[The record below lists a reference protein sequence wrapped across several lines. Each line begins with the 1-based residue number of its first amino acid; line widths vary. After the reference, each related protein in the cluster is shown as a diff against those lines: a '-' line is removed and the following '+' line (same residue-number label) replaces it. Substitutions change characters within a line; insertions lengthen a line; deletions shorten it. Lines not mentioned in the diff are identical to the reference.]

1 MLLMDI
7 VNITIAIY
15 VKTTCAEM
23 RIIMNHMDIKMI
35 VTDLD
40 RTLLKNDK
48 SISTYTE
55 NVIKQLR
62 NRGILFVVATA
73 RPIRAV
79 KTFLPRINYDAAI
92 FHNGAVVMDHETLLK
107 NLGVK
112 NPGKIVNAILDDNP
126 DYKIAVES
134 NDVMYSNFNA
144 EEIWPGIDYIKTSDF
159 KELENSYAEKVIV
172 DAHSIDE
179 MNKLM
184 KYMVDDLYMLPSEN
198 RIITIHN
205 IQSTKMNGIKTLAE
219 HYNIS
224 PSQIVSFGD
233 DYNDIDMLDSC
244 GIGVAVENALPEVKK
259 AAKEITESNE
269 QDGVAKWLERFLGL

>member
-40 RTLLKNDK
+40 GTLLKDDK

-55 NVIKQLR
+55 NVIKQLS

-126 DYKIAVES
+126 DYK
-134 NDVMYSNFNA
+134 
-144 EEIWPGIDYIKTSDF
+144 
-159 KELENSYAEKVIV
+159 
-172 DAHSIDE
+172 
-179 MNKLM
+179 
-184 KYMVDDLYMLPSEN
+184 ML
-198 RIITIHN
+198 
-205 IQSTKMNGIKTLAE
+205 
-219 HYNIS
+219 
-224 PSQIVSFGD
+224 
-233 DYNDIDMLDSC
+233 
-244 GIGVAVENALPEVKK
+244 
-259 AAKEITESNE
+259 
-269 QDGVAKWLERFLGL
+269 

>member
-1 MLLMDI
+1 
-7 VNITIAIY
+7 
-15 VKTTCAEM
+15 
-23 RIIMNHMDIKMI
+23 MNYIDIKMV

-40 RTLLKNDK
+40 GTLLKDDK
-48 SISTYTE
+48 SISTYTQ

-62 NRGILFVVATA
+62 NSGILFVVATA

-79 KTFLPRINYDAAI
+79 KEFLPWVNYDAAI

-107 NLGVK
+107 NLGIK
-112 NPGKIVNAILDDNP
+112 NPRKIVNSILADNP
-126 DYKIAVES
+126 NYKIAVES

-144 EEIWPGIDYIKTSDF
+144 GEIWPGIDYTKTFDF
-159 KELENSYAEKVIV
+159 KELEHSYAEKVIV
-172 DAHSIDE
+172 DAHSMEELD
-179 MNKLM
+179 KLM
-184 KYMVDDLYMLPSEN
+184 KYITDDMYLLPSEN

-219 HYNIS
+219 RYGIS
-224 PSQIVSFGD
+224 PSQIVAFGD
-233 DYNDIDMLDSC
+233 DYNDIDMLGSC

>member
-1 MLLMDI
+1 MDI

>member
-1 MLLMDI
+1 MDI

-40 RTLLKNDK
+40 GTLLKDDK

-55 NVIKQLR
+55 NIIKQLR

-79 KTFLPRINYDAAI
+79 KTFLPQINYDAAI

-107 NLGVK
+107 SLGVR
-112 NPGKIVNAILDDNP
+112 NPRKIVNAILDDNP

-159 KELENSYAEKVIV
+159 KELEDSYAEKVIV
-172 DAHSIDE
+172 DAHSTEE

-184 KYMVDDLYMLPSEN
+184 KYMADDLYMLPSEN

-233 DYNDIDMLDSC
+233 DYNDIDMLGSC

-269 QDGVAKWLERFLGL
+269 QDGVAKWLERFLGI

>member
-1 MLLMDI
+1 
-7 VNITIAIY
+7 
-15 VKTTCAEM
+15 
-23 RIIMNHMDIKMI
+23 MNYIDIKMV

-40 RTLLKNDK
+40 GTLLKDDK
-48 SISTYTE
+48 SISTYTQ

-62 NRGILFVVATA
+62 NSGILFVVATA

-79 KTFLPRINYDAAI
+79 KEFLPWVNYDAAI
-92 FHNGAVVMDHETLLK
+92 FHNGAVVMDHEALLK
-107 NLGVK
+107 NLGIK
-112 NPGKIVNAILDDNP
+112 NPRKIVNSILADNP
-126 DYKIAVES
+126 NYKIAVES

-144 EEIWPGIDYIKTSDF
+144 GEIWPGIDYIKTSDF
-159 KELENSYAEKVIV
+159 KELEHSYAEKVIV
-172 DAHSIDE
+172 DAHSMEE
-179 MNKLM
+179 MDKLM
-184 KYMVDDLYMLPSEN
+184 KYIADDMYLLPSEN

-219 HYNIS
+219 RYGIS
-224 PSQIVSFGD
+224 SSQIVAFGD
-233 DYNDIDMLDSC
+233 DYNDIDMLSSC

>member
-1 MLLMDI
+1 
-7 VNITIAIY
+7 
-15 VKTTCAEM
+15 
-23 RIIMNHMDIKMI
+23 MNHTDIKMI

-40 RTLLKNDK
+40 GTLLKDDK

-55 NVIKQLR
+55 TVIKRLR
-62 NRGILFVVATA
+62 NSGILFAVATA

-79 KTFLPRINYDAAI
+79 KAFLPWISYDAAV
-92 FHNGAVVMDHETLLK
+92 FHNGAVVMDHEVLVK

-112 NPGKIVNAILDDNP
+112 NPGKIVNSILGNNSS
-126 DYKIAVES
+126 YKIAVES

-159 KELENSYAEKVIV
+159 KELEHSYAEKIIV
-172 DAHSIDE
+172 GAYSSEE
-179 MNKLM
+179 MNQLRKCIS
-184 KYMVDDLYMLPSEN
+184 DDLYLLPSEN

-219 HYNIS
+219 RYDIS
-224 PSQIVSFGD
+224 PSQIVAFGD
-233 DYNDIDMLDSC
+233 DYNDIDMLRLC
-244 GIGVAVENALPEVKK
+244 GIGVAVENALPEVKE

-269 QDGVAKWLERFLGL
+269 QDGVAKWLNRFFGI

>member
-1 MLLMDI
+1 
-7 VNITIAIY
+7 
-15 VKTTCAEM
+15 
-23 RIIMNHMDIKMI
+23 MNHTDIKMI

-40 RTLLKNDK
+40 GTLLKDDK
-48 SISTYTE
+48 SISAYTE

-62 NRGILFVVATA
+62 NSGILFVVATA

-79 KTFLPRINYDAAI
+79 KTFLPGVNYDAAI
-92 FHNGAVVMDHETLLK
+92 FHNGAVIMDHETLLK
-107 NLGVK
+107 KLGIK
-112 NPGKIVNAILDDNP
+112 NPSKIVNAILDDNP

-144 EEIWPGIDYIKTSDF
+144 GEIWPGIDYIRTSDF
-159 KELENSYAEKVIV
+159 KELEHSYAEKVIV
-172 DAHSIDE
+172 DAHSMEE

-184 KYMVDDLYMLPSEN
+184 KYMSDELYMLPSEN

-205 IQSTKMNGIKTLAE
+205 IQSSKMNGIKTLAE
-219 HYNIS
+219 RYDIS
-224 PSQIVSFGD
+224 LSQIVTFGD
-233 DYNDIDMLDSC
+233 DYNDIDMLSSC

-269 QDGVAKWLERFLGL
+269 QDGVAKWLERFLGI

>member
-1 MLLMDI
+1 MDI
-7 VNITIAIY
+7 VNMTIAIY
-15 VKTTCAEM
+15 VQTTCAEM

-40 RTLLKNDK
+40 GTLLKDDK
-48 SISTYTE
+48 NISTYTE
-55 NVIKQLR
+55 NIIKQLR

-73 RPIRAV
+73 RPIRSV

-107 NLGVK
+107 SLGVR
-112 NPGKIVNAILDDNP
+112 NPRKIVNAILDDNP
-126 DYKIAVES
+126 AYKIAVES

-144 EEIWPGIDYIKTSDF
+144 EEIWPDIDYIKTSDF
-159 KELENSYAEKVIV
+159 KELEDSYAEKVIV

-184 KYMVDDLYMLPSEN
+184 KYMADDLYMLPSEN

-205 IQSTKMNGIKTLAE
+205 IQSTKMNGIKTLAD

-233 DYNDIDMLDSC
+233 DYNDIDMLGSC

-269 QDGVAKWLERFLGL
+269 QDGVAKWLERFFGI

>member
-1 MLLMDI
+1 
-7 VNITIAIY
+7 
-15 VKTTCAEM
+15 
-23 RIIMNHMDIKMI
+23 MNYIDIKMV

-40 RTLLKNDK
+40 GTLLKDDK
-48 SISTYTE
+48 SISTYTQ

-62 NRGILFVVATA
+62 NSGILFVVATA

-79 KTFLPRINYDAAI
+79 KEFLPWVNYDAAI

-107 NLGVK
+107 NLGIK
-112 NPGKIVNAILDDNP
+112 NPRKIVNSILADNP
-126 DYKIAVES
+126 NYKIAVES

-144 EEIWPGIDYIKTSDF
+144 GEIWPGIDYIKTSDF
-159 KELENSYAEKVIV
+159 KELEHTYAEKVIV
-172 DAHSIDE
+172 DAHSMEELD
-179 MNKLM
+179 KLM
-184 KYMVDDLYMLPSEN
+184 KYIADDMYLLPSEN

-219 HYNIS
+219 RYGIF
-224 PSQIVSFGD
+224 PSQIVAFGD
-233 DYNDIDMLDSC
+233 DYNDIDMLSSC